1 MKEQE
6 QNQDPIQSIL
16 AEIRQLPLQDQ
27 ARLKDELY
35 ASNETSVDLD
45 AVLTSTKFSQGRRC
59 PHCGGDHVHKNGHRK
74 DGSQKYRCVKCGKNF
89 MITTNTIFQGTRK
102 SLSTWNKYLNCME
115 AAKSL
120 KETEQECDISH
131 GTAFTWRHKLL
142 DAMRKSGDDIKL
154 VGIVEADEKYMPIS
168 YKGNARHFQENNDR
182 RPRKRGSEAVK
193 QGLSN
198 DLVCVPC
205 AVDNAG
211 HCSAQIA
218 KTGKCSSKAIS
229 KAFEGKIVPQAVL
242 CSDGDKSYKSFA
254 KVNDNILVQI
264 KAGKKSIKGYNIQRV
279 NNYHSQLETFMR
291 RFNGVSSK
299 YLNNYL
305 IWHNAIK
312 YCKKYAQNRI
322 KLMLDTASSAQMK
335 VCASTLS
342 KRAEIPILA

>member
-1 MKEQE
+1 MKKQE

-142 DAMRKSGDDIKL
+142 DAMRKSGDDI
-154 VGIVEADEKYMPIS
+154 
-168 YKGNARHFQENNDR
+168 
-182 RPRKRGSEAVK
+182 
-193 QGLSN
+193 SN
-198 DLVCVPC
+198 L
-205 AVDNAG
+205 
-211 HCSAQIA
+211 
-218 KTGKCSSKAIS
+218 
-229 KAFEGKIVPQAVL
+229 
-242 CSDGDKSYKSFA
+242 
-254 KVNDNILVQI
+254 
-264 KAGKKSIKGYNIQRV
+264 
-279 NNYHSQLETFMR
+279 LE
-291 RFNGVSSK
+291 
-299 YLNNYL
+299 
-305 IWHNAIK
+305 
-312 YCKKYAQNRI
+312 
-322 KLMLDTASSAQMK
+322 
-335 VCASTLS
+335 
-342 KRAEIPILA
+342 